1 MAEQI
6 NVSPG
11 VYTSEVDLT
20 FAAQSL
26 GVSSLGIVGEA
37 QRGPA
42 FEPILV
48 KNYDEFTTYFGGANP
63 EKFSGTQIVKYEG
76 NYIAR
81 EYLSQASQMY
91 MTRVL
96 GLSGYD
102 AGKAWS
108 ISTIAQP
115 DISTIRTPITTTTL
129 FADFSYDTNVGV
141 LKNKF
146 NGDYSYPFPVSDY
159 ANNVSGYTTSL
170 VTAAISDYSAVVAPL
185 SASKISYKFGDLS
198 NTSIRTITGVTTASM
213 TDTLG
218 SDTNDSTWFNTLFTQ
233 TVDTTYSGLTYGLF
247 ITGLT
252 KNGTIYSGM
261 TCYYIETASAST
273 YTSWNNLV
281 VATLRS
287 DANWTNNTLTPVVP
301 GNPILLPIDDITVN
315 AKGGFKL
322 SGTTSAGASFNY
334 SVSMDTT
341 KKEYMPLVL
350 GKQPKEKQSA
360 LFIEEI
366 YPELLNYGYLKGY
379 IRGLK
384 ASLIINSSSVGVNM
398 TDYKEQWATPATPY
412 FVSELRGT
420 DVFKLFRVI
429 TISDGNAANTLV
441 KISIQNINLERREF
455 DLIVRDFNDTDANPV
470 IIEKYIRCSMDESQ
484 LTYIGKKVGTIDGKY
499 DLKSKYIMIEIAT
512 DAPSTAV
519 PAGFM
524 GYTFRT
530 YGTGTTN
537 PKIQYKTKYFTAGEQ
552 ITNPPAGISPIISSG
567 DNIRKSFLGI
577 SDSNFWA
584 YDSDFFQYKGNVAS
598 TTTTNGFHMDSGAT
612 SVSVNGVAATFDVGV
627 APFQTEAGTAGT
639 AYSSLLSRKFTA
651 APYGGFDGWDIY
663 RAYRTNGDSYR
674 IGQTTY
680 TSQGFNALGNSDY
693 YAYKTGIDTFSNPE
707 NADINVLVTPGIDIE
722 NNSSLVEYTIDMV
735 ENDRADS
742 IYIPTLPDINMF
754 ASDSSDTNNWKSS
767 QEAVD
772 LINEVGV
779 DSNYTAVYFP
789 FVLYND
795 TENNS
800 KVWIPPTAEVVRNL
814 ALTDNIAYEWYAIAG
829 VERGLVNSKPRVK
842 LSQTDRD
849 TLYPGRINPI
859 ATFRG
864 VGPVIWGNRNL
875 QIRDSVLDRLN
886 IRRLLLQTRK
896 LIAAVGLRL
905 LFQPNDQQVRNDFLN
920 LVNPILDGIRRE
932 RGLTD
937 FRVKLSN
944 APEDIDNNELNGTI
958 YLKPTSTL
966 EYINIQFVIT
976 PQGAS
981 FENV

>member
-11 VYTSEVDLT
+11 VYTREVDLT

-102 AGKAWS
+102 AGSAWS

-115 DISTIRTPITTTTL
+115 DISTIQSPITTTSL
-129 FADFSYDTNVGV
+129 FVDFSYDTSVGT
-141 LKNKF
+141 LKNKN
-146 NGDYSYPFPVSDY
+146 NGMYSYPYPVSDY
-159 ANNVSGYTTSL
+159 EKNISATTTTF
-170 VTAAISDYSAVVAPL
+170 VSAVVSSYETRLFQL
-185 SASKISYKFGDLS
+185 SASTLSYKFGDLS
-198 NTSIRTITGVTTASM
+198 NTSVSTITAVTTTSM
-213 TDTLG
+213 TDILG
-218 SDTNDSTWFNTLFTQ
+218 SNTNDNTWFSTLFTQ
-233 TVDTTYSGLTYGLF
+233 QPNSTYSGVTYGIF
-247 ITGLT
+247 VTGLT
-252 KNGTIYSGM
+252 KNGTIYSGT
-261 TCYYIETASAST
+261 TCYRIETASAST
-273 YTSWNNLV
+273 YTSWNNIV

-287 DANWTNNTLTPVVP
+287 DANWSNNTLTPVVS
-301 GNPILLPIDDITVN
+301 GNPTLLPIDDITLN

-322 SGTTSAGASFNY
+322 TGATSAGGSFNY
-334 SVSMDTT
+334 TVSMDDT
-341 KKEYMPLVL
+341 KKEYMSLVL

-360 LFIEEI
+360 LFVEEI

-384 ASLIINSSSVGVNM
+384 ATLIANTSSSGVNM

-420 DVFKLFRVI
+420 DVFKLFIVI

-470 IIEKYIRCSMDESQ
+470 IIEKYIRCSMDETQ

-499 DLKSKYIMIEIAT
+499 DLKSKYIMIEIDP

-524 GYTFRT
+524 GYTIRN
-530 YGTGTTN
+530 YGTGVLN

-552 ITNPPAGISPIISSG
+552 ITNPPAGISPSISSG

-577 SDSNFWA
+577 SDSNFWS

-627 APFQTEAGTAGT
+627 APFQTEAGTTGT

-651 APYGGFDGWDIY
+651 APYGGYDGWDIY

-680 TSQGFNALGNSDY
+680 TNEGFSALGNSDY
-693 YAYKTGIDTFSNPE
+693 YAYKAAIDKYSNPE
-707 NADINVLVTPGIDIE
+707 DADINVLVTPGIDIE

-754 ASDSSDTNNWKSS
+754 ASDSSDTNNWKTS

-795 TENNS
+795 TENNA
-800 KVWIPPTAEVVRNL
+800 KVWISPTAEVVRNL
-814 ALTDNIAYEWYAIAG
+814 ALTDNIAYEWFAIAG

-875 QIRDSVLDRLN
+875 QIKDSVLDRLN

-958 YLKPTSTL
+958 YLKPTSAL

>member
-11 VYTSEVDLT
+11 IYTSEVDLT
-20 FAAQSL
+20 YAAQSL
-26 GVSSLGIVGEA
+26 GVSSLGIVGES

-63 EKFSGTQIVKYEG
+63 EKFSGTQILKYEG

-102 AGKAWS
+102 AGSAWS

-115 DISTIRTPITTTTL
+115 DISTIQSPLATTQL
-129 FADFSYDTNVGV
+129 FVDFSYDTSVGI
-141 LKNKF
+141 LKNK
-146 NGDYSYPFPVSDY
+146 NGGVYSYPYPVSNY
-159 ANNVSGYTTSL
+159 IANISASTT
-170 VTAAISDYSAVVAPL
+170 TFISAVASSYNSRISAL
-185 SASKISYKFGDLS
+185 SASTISYKFGDLS
-198 NTSIRTITGVTTASM
+198 NASILAITSVTTTSM
-213 TDTLG
+213 NDILG
-218 SDTNDSTWFNTLFTQ
+218 TNINDSNWFNTLFTQ
-233 TVDTTYSGLTYGLF
+233 KSDNNYSGLTYGIF
-247 ITGLT
+247 VTGLT
-252 KNGTIYSGM
+252 KNGTIFSGT
-261 TCYYIETASAST
+261 TCYNIETASASA
-273 YTSWNNLV
+273 YTAWNNVV

-287 DANWTNNTLTPVVP
+287 DANWSNNSLTPVVN
-301 GNPILLPIDDITVN
+301 GNPILLPIDDITLN

-322 SGTTSAGASFNY
+322 SGTTNAGASFTY
-334 SVSMDTT
+334 TVSMDDT
-341 KKEYMPLVL
+341 KKEYLPLVL
-350 GKQPKEKQSA
+350 GKQPKEKQSS
-360 LFIEEI
+360 LFVEEV

-384 ASLIINSSSVGVNM
+384 ATLITNSSSSGVNM
-398 TDYKEQWATPATPY
+398 TDYKEQWSTPVTPY

-420 DVFKLFRVI
+420 DVFKLFRVV
-429 TISDGNAANTLV
+429 TISDGKAANTLV
-441 KISIQNINLERREF
+441 KISIQNINLERKEF
-455 DLIVRDFNDTDANPV
+455 DLIVRDFNDTDANP
-470 IIEKYIRCSMDESQ
+470 IILEKYIRCSMDESQ

-499 DLKSKYIMIEIAT
+499 DLRSKYIMIEFAT
-512 DAPSTAV
+512 DAPSTAI

-524 GYTFRT
+524 GYTIRN
-530 YGTGTTN
+530 YGSGVFT
-537 PKIQYKTKYFTAGEQ
+537 PRIQYKTKYFTAGEQ
-552 ITNPPAGISPIISSG
+552 ITNPPTGISPTISGG

-577 SDSNFWA
+577 SDSNFWS

-612 SVSVNGVAATFDVGV
+612 NVNVNGVSTTFDVGV
-627 APFQTEAGTAGT
+627 APFQSEAGTAGT
-639 AYSSLLSRKFTA
+639 PYSSLLSRKFTV

-663 RAYRTNGDSYR
+663 RSYRTNGDNYR
-674 IGQTTY
+674 IGQIIY
-680 TSQGFNALGNSDY
+680 TAEGFNALGNSDY
-693 YAYKTGIDTFSNPE
+693 YAYKTAIDKYSNPE
-707 NADINVLVTPGIDIE
+707 DADINVLVTPGIDIE
-722 NNSSLVEYTIDMV
+722 NNSSLVEYTIDMI

-742 IYIPTLPDINMF
+742 IYIPTIPDINMF
-754 ASDSSDTNNWKSS
+754 TSDSSDTSNWYDPNTVVS
-767 QEAVD
+767 
-772 LINEVGV
+772 LIDESGV
-779 DSNYTAVYFP
+779 DSNYTAVYYP

-795 TENNS
+795 VENNS
-800 KVWIPPTAEVVRNL
+800 KVWMAPTAEVVRNL
-814 ALTDNIAYEWYAIAG
+814 ALTDNISYEWYAIAG
-829 VERGLVNSKPRVK
+829 TERGLVKSKPRRK

-875 QIRDSVLDRLN
+875 QIRDSVLDRLS

-896 LIAAVGLRL
+896 LIASVGLRL
-905 LFQPNDQQVRNDFLN
+905 LFEPNDQQVRNDFLN

-966 EYINIQFVIT
+966 EYINVQFVIT

>member
-63 EKFSGTQIVKYEG
+63 EKFSGTQILKYEG

-91 MTRVL
+91 MTRIL

-102 AGKAWS
+102 AGSAWS

-115 DISTIRTPITTTTL
+115 DISTISLVGP
-129 FADFSYDTNVGV
+129 TNVYTQFQLTTGGTLTFTYPSFLSPYQRV
-141 LKNKF
+141 VSATTNQF
-146 NGDYSYPFPVSDY
+146 FSSVVSSYGSRVGS
-159 ANNVSGYTTSL
+159 
-170 VTAAISDYSAVVAPL
+170 L
-185 SASKISYKFGDLS
+185 SASTISYRYGDLTATTIS
-198 NTSIRTITGVTTASM
+198 TITGVTTAAM
-213 TDTLG
+213 TDVLNSTT
-218 SDTNDSTWFNTLFTQ
+218 SDSTWLNNLFVSTGVNTF
-233 TVDTTYSGLTYGLF
+233 SGITYGVYV
-247 ITGLT
+247 TGLT
-252 KNGTIYSGM
+252 LNPGGTYTGTTNFINYNASVAGYSG
-261 TCYYIETASAST
+261 
-273 YTSWNNLV
+273 WDNLV

-287 DANWTNNTLTPVVP
+287 DANWSNNTLTPVVS
-301 GNPILLPIDDITVN
+301 GNPILIPIDDITLN
-315 AKGGFKL
+315 SKGGFKL
-322 SGTTSAGASFNY
+322 SGTTTAGASFNY
-334 SVSMDTT
+334 SVSMDNT
-341 KKEYMPLVL
+341 KKEYIPLVL

-360 LFIEEI
+360 LFVEEV
-366 YPELLNYGYLKGY
+366 YTELLNYGYLKGY

-384 ASLIINSSSVGVNM
+384 TTLTTNSSSSGVNM
-398 TDYKEQWATPATPY
+398 TNYKEQWATPATPY

-420 DVFKLFRVI
+420 DVFKLFRVV
-429 TISDGNAANTLV
+429 TISDGNAANTLT

-470 IIEKYIRCSMDESQ
+470 ILEKYVRCSMDESQ

-519 PAGFM
+519 PAGVM
-524 GYTFRT
+524 GYTIRT
-530 YGTGTTN
+530 YGSGTAN
-537 PKIQYKTKYFTAGEQ
+537 PKIQYKTKYFTAGET

-577 SDSNFWA
+577 SDSNFWG

-627 APFQTEAGTAGT
+627 APFQTEAGTVGT
-639 AYSSLLSRKFTA
+639 AYSSLLSRKFTV
-651 APYGGFDGWDIY
+651 APYGGYDGWDIY

-680 TSQGFNALGNSDY
+680 TNQGFNALGNSDY
-693 YAYKTGIDTFSNPE
+693 YAYKTAIEKYSNPE
-707 NADINVLVTPGIDIE
+707 DADINVLVTPGIDIE

-754 ASDSSDTNNWKSS
+754 ASDSSDTANWYDSNTVVS
-767 QEAVD
+767 LLD
-772 LINEVGV
+772 EVGI
-779 DSNYTAVYFP
+779 DSNYTATYYP

-800 KVWIPPTAEVVRNL
+800 KVWMPPTAEVVRNL
-814 ALTDNIAYEWYAIAG
+814 ALTDNISYEWYAIAG
-829 VERGLVNSKPRVK
+829 TERGLVVSKPRRK

-896 LIAAVGLRL
+896 LISAVGLRL

-958 YLKPTSTL
+958 FLKPTSAL

>member
-20 FAAQSL
+20 YAAQSL

-63 EKFSGTQIVKYEG
+63 EKFSGTQILKYEG

-91 MTRVL
+91 MTRIL

-102 AGKAWS
+102 AGSAWS

-115 DISTIRTPITTTTL
+115 DISTISLTGP
-129 FADFSYDTNVGV
+129 TNVYTPFQLTTGGTLTFTYPSFLSPYQRV
-141 LKNKF
+141 VSATTNQF
-146 NGDYSYPFPVSDY
+146 FSSVVSSYRSRIG
-159 ANNVSGYTTSL
+159 S
-170 VTAAISDYSAVVAPL
+170 L
-185 SASKISYKFGDLS
+185 SASTISYRYGDLTATTIS
-198 NTSIRTITGVTTASM
+198 TITGVTTSSM
-213 TDTLG
+213 TDVLG
-218 SDTNDSTWFNTLFTQ
+218 STTSDSTWLNNLFVSTGVNTF
-233 TVDTTYSGLTYGLF
+233 SGITYGVYV
-247 ITGLT
+247 TGLT
-252 KNGTIYSGM
+252 LNPGGTYTGTTNFITYDASVAGYSG
-261 TCYYIETASAST
+261 
-273 YTSWNNLV
+273 WDNLV

-287 DANWTNNTLTPVVP
+287 DANWTNNTLTPVVS
-301 GNPILLPIDDITVN
+301 GNPTLIPIDDITLN
-315 AKGGFKL
+315 SKGGFKL
-322 SGTTSAGASFNY
+322 SGTTTAGASFNY
-334 SVSMDTT
+334 SVSMDNT
-341 KKEYMPLVL
+341 KKEYLSLVL
-350 GKQPKEKQSA
+350 GKEPKEKQSA
-360 LFIEEI
+360 LFVEEI

-384 ASLIINSSSVGVNM
+384 TTLTTNSSSSGVNM
-398 TDYKEQWATPATPY
+398 TNYKEQWATPATPY

-420 DVFKLFRVI
+420 DVFKLFRVV

-470 IIEKYIRCSMDESQ
+470 ILEKYVRCSMDESQ
-484 LTYIGKKVGTIDGKY
+484 LTYVGKKVGTIDGKY
-499 DLKSKYIMIEIAT
+499 DLKSKYIMIEFAA

-524 GYTFRT
+524 GYTIRT
-530 YGTGTTN
+530 YGSGTSN
-537 PKIQYKTKYFTAGEQ
+537 PKIQYKTKYFTAGET
-552 ITNPPAGISPIISSG
+552 ITNPPAGISPVISSG

-577 SDSNFWA
+577 SNSNFWS

-627 APFQTEAGTAGT
+627 APFQTEAGTTGT
-639 AYSSLLSRKFTA
+639 AYSSLLSRKFTV
-651 APYGGFDGWDIY
+651 APYGGYDGWDIY

-680 TSQGFNALGNSDY
+680 TNEGFSALGNSDY
-693 YAYKTGIDTFSNPE
+693 YAYRTAIDKYSNPE
-707 NADINVLVTPGIDIE
+707 DADINVMVTPGIDIE

-754 ASDSSDTNNWKSS
+754 ASDSSDTNNWYDSNTVVS
-767 QEAVD
+767 LLD
-772 LINEVGV
+772 EVGI
-779 DSNYTAVYFP
+779 DSNYTATYYP

-800 KVWIPPTAEVVRNL
+800 KVWMPPTAEVVRNL
-814 ALTDNIAYEWYAIAG
+814 ALTDNISYEWFAIAG
-829 VERGLVNSKPRVK
+829 TERGLVVSKPRRK

-896 LIAAVGLRL
+896 LISAVGLRL

-958 YLKPTSTL
+958 FLKPTSAL

>member
-11 VYTSEVDLT
+11 LYTSEVDLT

-63 EKFSGTQIVKYEG
+63 EKYSGTQILKYEG

-81 EYLSQASQMY
+81 EYLSQSSQMY

-102 AGKAWS
+102 AGSAWS

-115 DISTIRTPITTTTL
+115 DISTISLGSPTNVFAPFQLTTGGTLTFTYPSFLSPYQNVVSSTTNQFFSSVVSSYSSRVNPVLSASTISYRYGDLSSSAIATITAITTT
-129 FADFSYDTNVGV
+129 SM
-141 LKNKF
+141 
-146 NGDYSYPFPVSDY
+146 SD
-159 ANNVSGYTTSL
+159 V
-170 VTAAISDYSAVVAPL
+170 
-185 SASKISYKFGDLS
+185 
-198 NTSIRTITGVTTASM
+198 
-213 TDTLG
+213 LG
-218 SDTNDSTWFNTLFTQ
+218 SNTNDSTWFNDLFISTG
-233 TVDTTYSGLTYGLF
+233 TNTFSGLTYGVYV
-247 ITGLT
+247 TGLT
-252 KNGTIYSGM
+252 LNPGGVYSG
-261 TCYYIETASAST
+261 TTTFINCNASVAGYSG
-273 YTSWNNLV
+273 WDNLV

-287 DANWTNNTLTPVVP
+287 DANWSNNTLSFVTS
-301 GNPILLPIDDITVN
+301 NPSMVTVDDIGEN
-315 AKGGFKL
+315 AKGSFKIT
-322 SGTTSAGASFNY
+322 GTTSTGSY
-334 SVSMDTT
+334 SYILSMDDT
-341 KKEYMPLVL
+341 KREYMPLVL
-350 GKQPKEKQSA
+350 GKKPKEKQSS
-360 LFIEEI
+360 LFVEEI

-384 ASLIINSSSVGVNM
+384 STLITNSLSSGVNM
-398 TDYKEQWATPATPY
+398 TNYEEQWATPATPY
-412 FVSELRGT
+412 FVSELRGSN
-420 DVFKLFRVI
+420 VFKLFRVV
-429 TISDGNAANTLV
+429 TISDGNAANTLTKV
-441 KISIQNINLERREF
+441 SIQNINLDRKEF

-470 IIEKYIRCSMDESQ
+470 ILEKYVRCSMDESQ
-484 LTYIGKKVGTIDGKY
+484 LTYLGKKVGTIDGKY
-499 DLKSKYIMIEIAT
+499 DLKSKFIMIEFDI
-512 DAPSTAV
+512 DAPSNAV

-524 GYTFRT
+524 GYTIRT
-530 YGTGTTN
+530 YGSGTTN

-577 SDSNFWA
+577 SDSNFWG
-584 YDSDFFQYKGNVAS
+584 YDSDFFQYKGNVDS
-598 TTTTNGFHMDSGAT
+598 TTTTKGFHMDSGAT
-612 SVSVNGVAATFDVGV
+612 NASVGGVTGMTFDVGV
-627 APFQTEAGTAGT
+627 ASFQTEVGTTGT
-639 AYSSLLSRKFTA
+639 AYSSLLSRKFTV
-651 APYGGFDGWDIY
+651 APYGGYDGWDIY

-680 TSQGFNALGNSDY
+680 TNEGFSALGNSDY
-693 YAYKTGIDTFSNPE
+693 YAYKAAIDKYSNPE
-707 NADINVLVTPGIDIE
+707 DADINVLVTPGIDIE

-754 ASDSSDTNNWKSS
+754 ASDSSDTNNWKTS
-767 QEAVD
+767 QEVVD
-772 LINEVGV
+772 LINETGI
-779 DSNYTAVYFP
+779 DSNYTAAYYP

-800 KVWIPPTAEVVRNL
+800 KVWMAPTAEVVRNL
-814 ALTDNIAYEWYAIAG
+814 ALTDNISYEWYAIAG
-829 VERGLVNSKPRVK
+829 TERGLVISKPRRK

-896 LIAAVGLRL
+896 LISSVGLRL

>member
-11 VYTSEVDLT
+11 IYTSEVDLT
-20 FAAQSL
+20 YAAQSL

-63 EKFSGTQIVKYEG
+63 EKFSGTQILKYEG
-76 NYIAR
+76 NYIAK

-102 AGKAWS
+102 AGSAWS

-115 DISTIRTPITTTTL
+115 DISTISL
-129 FADFSYDTNVGV
+129 ADPTNVYTPFLLTTGGTLTFTYPSFLSPYQRV
-141 LKNKF
+141 VSATTNQF
-146 NGDYSYPFPVSDY
+146 FSSVVSSYGSRVG
-159 ANNVSGYTTSL
+159 A
-170 VTAAISDYSAVVAPL
+170 L
-185 SASKISYKFGDLS
+185 SASTISYRYGDLTATTIS
-198 NTSIRTITGVTTASM
+198 TITGVTTAAM
-213 TDTLG
+213 TDVLG
-218 SDTNDSTWFNTLFTQ
+218 STTSDSTWLNNLFVSTGVNTF
-233 TVDTTYSGLTYGLF
+233 SGITYGVYV
-247 ITGLT
+247 TGLT
-252 KNGTIYSGM
+252 LNPGGTYTGTTNFITYNASVAGYSG
-261 TCYYIETASAST
+261 
-273 YTSWNNLV
+273 WDNLV

-287 DANWTNNTLTPVVP
+287 DANWTNNTLTPVVS
-301 GNPILLPIDDITVN
+301 GNPILIPTDDITLN
-315 AKGGFKL
+315 SKGGFKL
-322 SGTTSAGASFNY
+322 SGTTTAGASFNY
-334 SVSMDTT
+334 SVSMDNT
-341 KKEYMPLVL
+341 KKEYIPLVL

-360 LFIEEI
+360 LFVEEI
-366 YPELLNYGYLKGY
+366 YTELLNYGYLKGY

-384 ASLIINSSSVGVNM
+384 TTLTTNSSSSGVNM
-398 TDYKEQWATPATPY
+398 TNYKEQWATPATPY

-441 KISIQNINLERREF
+441 KISIQNINLERKEF

-470 IIEKYIRCSMDESQ
+470 ILEKYVRCSMDESQ
-484 LTYIGKKVGTIDGKY
+484 LTYVGKKVGTIDGKY
-499 DLKSKYIMIEIAT
+499 DLKSKYIMIEFDP

-524 GYTFRT
+524 GYTIRT
-530 YGTGTTN
+530 YGSGTSN
-537 PKIQYKTKYFTAGEQ
+537 PKIQYKTKYFTAGET

-577 SDSNFWA
+577 SNSNFWS

-627 APFQTEAGTAGT
+627 APFQTEAGTSGT
-639 AYSSLLSRKFTA
+639 VYESLLTRKFTV
-651 APYGGFDGWDIY
+651 APYGGYDGWDIY
-663 RAYRTNGDSYR
+663 RSYRTNGDNYR

-680 TSQGFNALGNSDY
+680 TNEGFSALGNSDY
-693 YAYKTGIDTFSNPE
+693 YAYKAAIDKYSNPE
-707 NADINVLVTPGIDIE
+707 DADINVMVTPGIDIE
-722 NNSSLVEYTIDMV
+722 NNSSLVEYTIDII
-735 ENDRADS
+735 ENYRADS

-754 ASDSSDTNNWKSS
+754 ASDSSDTNNWYDSD
-767 QEAVD
+767 AVVTLLD
-772 LINEVGV
+772 EVGI
-779 DSNYTAVYFP
+779 DSNYTATYYP

-800 KVWIPPTAEVVRNL
+800 KVWMPPTAEVVRNL

-829 VERGLVNSKPRVK
+829 TERGLVNSKPRRK

-896 LIAAVGLRL
+896 LISAVGLRL

-958 YLKPTSTL
+958 YLKPTSAL

-981 FENV
+981 FDNV

>member
-63 EKFSGTQIVKYEG
+63 EKFSGTQILKYEG

-91 MTRVL
+91 MTRIL

-102 AGKAWS
+102 AGSAWS

-115 DISTIRTPITTTTL
+115 DISTISLSGP
-129 FADFSYDTNVGV
+129 TNVYTQFQLTTGGTLTFTYPSFLSPYQRV
-141 LKNKF
+141 VSATTNQF
-146 NGDYSYPFPVSDY
+146 FSSVVSSYGSRVGS
-159 ANNVSGYTTSL
+159 
-170 VTAAISDYSAVVAPL
+170 L
-185 SASKISYKFGDLS
+185 SASTISYRYGDLTATTIS
-198 NTSIRTITGVTTASM
+198 TITGVTTAAM
-213 TDTLG
+213 TDVLNSTT
-218 SDTNDSTWFNTLFTQ
+218 SDSTWLNNLFVSTGVNTF
-233 TVDTTYSGLTYGLF
+233 SGITYGVYV
-247 ITGLT
+247 TGLT
-252 KNGTIYSGM
+252 LNPGG
-261 TCYYIETASAST
+261 T
-273 YTSWNNLV
+273 YTGTTNFINYNASVAGYIGWDNLV

-287 DANWTNNTLTPVVP
+287 DANWSNNTLTPVVS
-301 GNPILLPIDDITVN
+301 GNPILIPIDDITLN
-315 AKGGFKL
+315 SKGGFKL
-322 SGTTSAGASFNY
+322 SGTTTAGASFNY
-334 SVSMDTT
+334 SVSMDNT
-341 KKEYMPLVL
+341 KKEYIPLVL

-360 LFIEEI
+360 LFVEEV
-366 YPELLNYGYLKGY
+366 YTELLNYGYLKGY

-384 ASLIINSSSVGVNM
+384 TTLTTNSSSSGVNM
-398 TDYKEQWATPATPY
+398 TNYKEQWATPATPY

-420 DVFKLFRVI
+420 DVFKLFRVV
-429 TISDGNAANTLV
+429 TISDGNAANTLT

-470 IIEKYIRCSMDESQ
+470 ILEKYVRCSMDESQ

-524 GYTFRT
+524 GYTIRT
-530 YGTGTTN
+530 YGSGTAN
-537 PKIQYKTKYFTAGEQ
+537 PKIQYKTKYFTAGET
-552 ITNPPAGISPIISSG
+552 ITNPPSGISPIISSG

-577 SDSNFWA
+577 SNSNFWS

-639 AYSSLLSRKFTA
+639 AYSSLLSRKFTV
-651 APYGGFDGWDIY
+651 APYGGYDGWDIY

-680 TSQGFNALGNSDY
+680 TNQGFNALGNSDY
-693 YAYKTGIDTFSNPE
+693 YAYKTAIEKYSNPE
-707 NADINVLVTPGIDIE
+707 DADINVLVTPGIDIE

-754 ASDSSDTNNWKSS
+754 ASDSSDTANWYDSNTVVS
-767 QEAVD
+767 LLD
-772 LINEVGV
+772 EVGI
-779 DSNYTAVYFP
+779 DSNYTATYYP

-800 KVWIPPTAEVVRNL
+800 KVWMPPTAEVVRNL
-814 ALTDNIAYEWYAIAG
+814 ALTDNISYEWYAIAG
-829 VERGLVNSKPRVK
+829 TERGLVVSKPRRK

-896 LIAAVGLRL
+896 LISAVGLRL
-905 LFQPNDQQVRNDFLN
+905 LFQPNDQQIRNDFLN

-958 YLKPTSTL
+958 FLKPTSAL

>member
-102 AGKAWS
+102 AGTAWS

-115 DISTIRTPITTTTL
+115 DISQILLTGPTNFYAPFQLTTGGTLTFSYPSFLSPYQNVVSATTTQ
-129 FADFSYDTNVGV
+129 F
-141 LKNKF
+141 F
-146 NGDYSYPFPVSDY
+146 NSVVSAY
-159 ANNVSGYTTSL
+159 NSRVNT
-170 VTAAISDYSAVVAPL
+170 IL
-185 SASKISYKFGDLS
+185 SASTISYRYGDLS
-198 NTSIRTITGVTTASM
+198 ANTISFITGITTAAM
-213 TDTLG
+213 TDVLG
-218 SDTNDSTWFNTLFTQ
+218 SSNSDSTWFNDLFVSTGSN
-233 TVDTTYSGLTYGLF
+233 TFTGITYGVYV
-247 ITGLT
+247 TGLT
-252 KNGTIYSGM
+252 LNPGGVYTGNTNFINYTANVNGYSG
-261 TCYYIETASAST
+261 
-273 YTSWNNLV
+273 WDNLV

-287 DANWTNNTLTPVVP
+287 DANWTNNTLTPVVS
-301 GNPILLPIDDITVN
+301 GNPIILPIDDITEN

-334 SVSMDTT
+334 TVSMDNT
-341 KKEYMPLVL
+341 KKEYLPLVL

-360 LFIEEI
+360 LFVEEI

-379 IRGLK
+379 VRGLK
-384 ASLIINSSSVGVNM
+384 ATLITNSSSSGVNM

-499 DLKSKYIMIEIAT
+499 DLKSKYIMIEIDP

-552 ITNPPAGISPIISSG
+552 ITNPPAGISPIISGG

-598 TTTTNGFHMDSGAT
+598 TTTTKGFHMDSGAT

-651 APYGGFDGWDIY
+651 APYGGYDGWDIY
-663 RAYRTNGDSYR
+663 RSYRTNGDSYR

-680 TSQGFNALGNSDY
+680 TNEGFSALGNSDY
-693 YAYKTGIDTFSNPE
+693 YAYKTGIDTFANPE

-754 ASDSSDTNNWKSS
+754 ASDSSDKNNWKTS

-958 YLKPTSTL
+958 YLKPTSAL

>member
-11 VYTSEVDLT
+11 IYTSEVDLT

-63 EKFSGTQIVKYEG
+63 EKFAGTQILKYEG

-102 AGKAWS
+102 AGSAWS
-108 ISTIAQP
+108 ISAIAQP
-115 DISTIRTPITTTTL
+115 DLSKISLSTPTTIFSPFQMTTGGTL
-129 FADFSYDTNVGV
+129 TFNYPSFLSPYQSVVSSSMNQFFSSVVSSYNNRVG
-141 LKNKF
+141 
-146 NGDYSYPFPVSDY
+146 
-159 ANNVSGYTTSL
+159 
-170 VTAAISDYSAVVAPL
+170 PL
-185 SASKISYKFGDLS
+185 SASTVSYRFGDLTATTIS
-198 NTSIRTITGVTTASM
+198 TITAITTTPMTDILGSSSSDTTWLNNLFVTT
-213 TDTLG
+213 G
-218 SDTNDSTWFNTLFTQ
+218 VNTF
-233 TVDTTYSGLTYGLF
+233 SGLTYGVF
-247 ITGLT
+247 VTGLT
-252 KNGTIYSGM
+252 LTSGGVYTGM
-261 TCYYIETASAST
+261 TNFINCNCNVSGYAEWDS
-273 YTSWNNLV
+273 LV
-281 VATLRS
+281 VGTLRS
-287 DANWTNNTLTPVVP
+287 DANWTNNSLEFSTSNPV
-301 GNPILLPIDDITVN
+301 IIPIDDITKN
-315 AKGGFKL
+315 PKGSFKIT
-322 SGTTSAGASFNY
+322 GTTTNGSYNY
-334 SVSMDTT
+334 TVSMDST
-341 KKEYMPLVL
+341 KKDFLPLVL
-350 GKQPKEKQSA
+350 GKKPKEKQSA
-360 LFIEEI
+360 LFVEEI
-366 YPELLNYGYLKGY
+366 YPELLNYGYLKSY

-384 ASLIINSSSVGVNM
+384 TTLITNSSSSGVDM
-398 TDYKEQWATPATPY
+398 SDYKEQWSTPATPY

-441 KISIQNINLERREF
+441 KISIQNINLDRKEF
-455 DLIVRDFNDTDANPV
+455 DLVVRDFNDTDANP
-470 IIEKYIRCSMDESQ
+470 IILEKYIRCSMDESQ
-484 LTYIGKKVGTIDGKY
+484 LTYVGKKVGTVDGKY
-499 DLKSKYIMIEIAT
+499 DLKSKYIMIEVDI

-524 GYTFRT
+524 GYTIRN
-530 YGTGTTN
+530 YGSGVLT
-537 PKIQYKTKYFTAGEQ
+537 PKIQYKTKYFDAGEQ
-552 ITNPPAGISPIISSG
+552 ITNPPTGISPIISSG
-567 DNIRKSFLGI
+567 DNLRKSFLGI
-577 SDSNFWA
+577 SNSNFWS
-584 YDSDFFQYKGNVAS
+584 YDSDFFQYKGNVDS
-598 TTTTNGFHMDSGAT
+598 TTTTKGFHMDSGAT
-612 SVSVNGVAATFDVGV
+612 SVSVNGVSATFDCGTS
-627 APFQTEAGTAGT
+627 PFQTEAGTVGT
-639 AYSSLLSRKFTA
+639 DYESLLSRKFTV
-651 APYGGFDGWDIY
+651 APYGGYDGWDIY
-663 RAYRTNGDSYR
+663 RTYRTNGDSYR

-680 TSQGFNALGNSDY
+680 TNEGFSALGNSDY
-693 YAYKTGIDTFSNPE
+693 YAYKTAIDKYSNPE
-707 NADINVLVTPGIDIE
+707 DADINVLVTPGIDIE
-722 NNSSLVEYTIDMV
+722 NNSSLIEYTIDMI

-754 ASDSSDTNNWKSS
+754 TADSSDTNNWYDSN
-767 QEAVD
+767 AVVS
-772 LINEVGV
+772 LIDEVGI
-779 DSNYTAVYFP
+779 DSNYTAVYYP

-795 TENNS
+795 VENNS
-800 KVWIPPTAEVVRNL
+800 KVWMPPTAEVVRNL
-814 ALTDNIAYEWYAIAG
+814 ALTDNISYEWFAIAG
-829 VERGLVNSKPRVK
+829 TERGLVKSKPRRK
-842 LSQTDRD
+842 LSQPDRD

-896 LIAAVGLRL
+896 LIASVGLRL
-905 LFQPNDQQVRNDFLN
+905 LFQPNDQQIRNDFLN

-944 APEDIDNNELNGTI
+944 SPEDIDNNELNGII
-958 YLKPTSTL
+958 YIKPTSAL
-966 EYINIQFVIT
+966 ETINIQFVIT

>member
-91 MTRVL
+91 MTRIL

-102 AGKAWS
+102 AGTAWS

-115 DISTIRTPITTTTL
+115 DITTIQSPLATTTL
-129 FADFSYDTNVGV
+129 FVDFSYDTSVGV
-141 LKNKF
+141 LKNK
-146 NGDYSYPFPVSDY
+146 NGGVYSYPYPVSDY
-159 ANNVSGYTTSL
+159 SKNISASTTSF
-170 VTAAISDYSAVVAPL
+170 VSSVASAYASRLFPL
-185 SASKISYKFGDLS
+185 SASTISYKYGDLS
-198 NTSIRTITGVTTASM
+198 STSIRTITGVTTASM
-213 TDTLG
+213 SDILG
-218 SDTNDSTWFNTLFTQ
+218 SNTNDSTWFNTLFTQ
-233 TVDTTYSGLTYGLF
+233 KSDNNYSGVTYGVF
-247 ITGLT
+247 VTGLT
-252 KNGTIYSGM
+252 QNGTVFSGT
-261 TCYYIETASAST
+261 TCYYIETAAASA
-273 YTSWNNLV
+273 YTSWNNVV

-287 DANWTNNTLTPVVP
+287 DANWTNNTLTPVVS
-301 GNPILLPIDDITVN
+301 GNPVLIPIDDITLN

-334 SVSMDTT
+334 SVSMDNT

-350 GKQPKEKQSA
+350 GKQPKEKQSS
-360 LFIEEI
+360 LFVEEI

-384 ASLIINSSSVGVNM
+384 ATLITNSSSAGVNM

-420 DVFKLFRVI
+420 NVFKLFRVV

-441 KISIQNINLERREF
+441 KVSIQNINLDRKEF

-499 DLKSKYIMIEIAT
+499 DLKSKYIMIEIDP

-524 GYTFRT
+524 GYTFRN
-530 YGTGTTN
+530 YGTGTLN

-552 ITNPPAGISPIISSG
+552 ITNPPAGISPIISGG

-639 AYSSLLSRKFTA
+639 DYSSLLSRKFTA
-651 APYGGFDGWDIY
+651 APYGGYDGWDIY
-663 RAYRTNGDSYR
+663 RSYRTNGDSYR

-680 TSQGFNALGNSDY
+680 TNQGFNALGNSDY
-693 YAYKTGIDTFSNPE
+693 YAYKTAIDTFANPE

-754 ASDSSDTNNWKSS
+754 ASDSSDKNNWKTS
-767 QEAVD
+767 QDAVD
-772 LINEVGV
+772 LIDEVGV

-875 QIRDSVLDRLN
+875 QIKDSVLDRLN

>member
-20 FAAQSL
+20 YAAQSL

-63 EKFSGTQIVKYEG
+63 EKFSGTQILKYEG

-91 MTRVL
+91 MTRIL

-102 AGKAWS
+102 AGSAWS

-115 DISTIRTPITTTTL
+115 DISTIKSPISTTTL
-129 FADFSYDTNVGV
+129 FVDFSYDTSVGV
-141 LKNKF
+141 LKNKN
-146 NGDYSYPFPVSDY
+146 NGVYSYPYPVSDFTK
-159 ANNVSGYTTSL
+159 NISGNTTSL
-170 VTAAISDYSAVVAPL
+170 ITSAISSYTSRLYPL
-185 SASKISYKFGDLS
+185 SASTVSYKFGDLS
-198 NTSIRTITGVTTASM
+198 RTSVVTITSITTTAM
-213 TDTLG
+213 TDILG
-218 SDTNDSTWFNTLFTQ
+218 SDTNDSTWFNNLFAQ
-233 TVDTTYSGLTYGLF
+233 NADTNYTGLTYGL
-247 ITGLT
+247 IVTGLT
-252 KNGTIYSGM
+252 QNGTIYSGT

-287 DANWTNNTLTPVVP
+287 DANWSNNTLTPVVS
-301 GNPILLPIDDITVN
+301 GNPILIPTDNITTN

-322 SGTTSAGASFNY
+322 SGTTTAGASFNY
-334 SVSMDTT
+334 SVSMDNT
-341 KKEYMPLVL
+341 KKEYLPSVL
-350 GKQPKEKQSA
+350 GKQPKEKQST
-360 LFIEEI
+360 LFVEEV

-384 ASLIINSSSVGVNM
+384 ATLITNSSSAGVNM
-398 TDYKEQWATPATPY
+398 TDYKEQWATPVTPY

-420 DVFKLFRVI
+420 DVFKLFRVV

-470 IIEKYIRCSMDESQ
+470 ILEKYIRCSMDENQ
-484 LTYIGKKVGTIDGKY
+484 LTYVGKKVGTIDGKY
-499 DLKSKYIMIEIAT
+499 DLKSKYIMIEFAT
-512 DAPSTAV
+512 DAPSNAV

-524 GYTFRT
+524 GYTIRN
-530 YGTGTTN
+530 YGTSVVN
-537 PKIQYKTKYFTAGEQ
+537 PKVQYKTKYFTAGEQ
-552 ITNPPAGISPIISSG
+552 ITNPPAGISPTISGG

-577 SDSNFWA
+577 SDSNFWS

-612 SVSVNGVAATFDVGV
+612 TVSVNGVSATFDVGV
-627 APFQTEAGTAGT
+627 APFQSEAGTAGT
-639 AYSSLLSRKFTA
+639 AYSTLLSRKFTV
-651 APYGGFDGWDIY
+651 APYGGYDGWDIY

-680 TSQGFNALGNSDY
+680 TNEGFSALGNSDY
-693 YAYKTGIDTFSNPE
+693 YAYKAAIDKYSNPE
-707 NADINVLVTPGIDIE
+707 DADINVLVTPGIDIE

-754 ASDSSDTNNWKSS
+754 VSDSADSNNWKTS
-767 QEAVD
+767 QDAVD

-779 DSNYTAVYFP
+779 DSNYTAVYYP

-800 KVWIPPTAEVVRNL
+800 KVWMAPTAEVVRNL

-829 VERGLVNSKPRVK
+829 TERGLVKSKPRRK

-944 APEDIDNNELNGTI
+944 APEDIDNNQLNGQI
-958 YLKPTSTL
+958 FLKPTSAL

>member
-96 GLSGYD
+96 GLSGYN
-102 AGKAWS
+102 AGTAWS

-115 DISTIRTPITTTTL
+115 DISTISLTGPTNLYVPFQLTTGGTLTFTYPSFLSTYQNVVSATTVQ
-129 FADFSYDTNVGV
+129 FFNAVVSSYDSRVN
-141 LKNKF
+141 
-146 NGDYSYPFPVSDY
+146 
-159 ANNVSGYTTSL
+159 
-170 VTAAISDYSAVVAPL
+170 TAL
-185 SASKISYKFGDLS
+185 SASTISYRYGDLAS
-198 NTSIRTITGVTTASM
+198 SAIAAITGVTTAAM
-213 TDTLG
+213 TDVLG
-218 SDTNDSTWFNTLFTQ
+218 SDSSDSTWFNDLFMSTGVN
-233 TVDTTYSGLTYGLF
+233 TFSGITYGVYV
-247 ITGLT
+247 TGLT
-252 KNGTIYSGM
+252 KNGAIYSGS
-261 TCYYIETASAST
+261 TNFINYNASVAGYSG
-273 YTSWNNLV
+273 WDNLV

-287 DANWTNNTLTPVVP
+287 DANWTNNTLTPVVS
-301 GNPILLPIDDITVN
+301 GNPIILPIDDITEN

-322 SGTTSAGASFNY
+322 SGVTSAGASFNY
-334 SVSMDTT
+334 TVSMDTT
-341 KKEYMPLVL
+341 KKEYIPLVL
-350 GKQPKEKQSA
+350 GKQPKEKQST
-360 LFIEEI
+360 LFVEEI

-384 ASLIINSSSVGVNM
+384 STLITNSSSSGVNM
-398 TDYKEQWATPATPY
+398 TDYQEQWATPATPY

-470 IIEKYIRCSMDESQ
+470 IIEKYVRCSMDESQ

-530 YGTGTTN
+530 YGSGTAN

-577 SDSNFWA
+577 SDSNFWS

-598 TTTTNGFHMDSGAT
+598 TITTNGFHMDSGAT

-674 IGQTTY
+674 IGQTVY

-693 YAYKTGIDTFSNPE
+693 YAYKTGIDTFANPE

-754 ASDSSDTNNWKSS
+754 AADSSNTDNWKSS

-814 ALTDNIAYEWYAIAG
+814 ALTDNIAYEWFAIAG
-829 VERGLVNSKPRVK
+829 VERGLVNSRPRVK

-958 YLKPTSTL
+958 FLKPTSAL

>member
-63 EKFSGTQIVKYEG
+63 EKFSGTQILKYEG

-91 MTRVL
+91 MTRIL

-102 AGKAWS
+102 AGSAWS

-115 DISTIRTPITTTTL
+115 DISTISLSGP
-129 FADFSYDTNVGV
+129 TNVYTQFQLTTGGTLTFTYPSFLSPYQRV
-141 LKNKF
+141 VSATTNQF
-146 NGDYSYPFPVSDY
+146 FSSVVSSYGSRVGS
-159 ANNVSGYTTSL
+159 
-170 VTAAISDYSAVVAPL
+170 L
-185 SASKISYKFGDLS
+185 SASTISYRYGDLTATTIS
-198 NTSIRTITGVTTASM
+198 TITGVTTAAM
-213 TDTLG
+213 TDVLNSTT
-218 SDTNDSTWFNTLFTQ
+218 SDSTWLNNLFVSTGVNTF
-233 TVDTTYSGLTYGLF
+233 SGITYGVYV
-247 ITGLT
+247 TGLT
-252 KNGTIYSGM
+252 LNPGGTYTGTTNFINYNASVAGYSG
-261 TCYYIETASAST
+261 
-273 YTSWNNLV
+273 WDNLV

-287 DANWTNNTLTPVVP
+287 DANWSNNTLTPVVS
-301 GNPILLPIDDITVN
+301 GNPILIPIDDITLN
-315 AKGGFKL
+315 SKGGFKL
-322 SGTTSAGASFNY
+322 SGTTTAGASFNY
-334 SVSMDTT
+334 SVSMDNT
-341 KKEYMPLVL
+341 KKEYIPLVL

-360 LFIEEI
+360 LFVEEV
-366 YPELLNYGYLKGY
+366 YTELLNYGYLKGY

-384 ASLIINSSSVGVNM
+384 TTLTTNSSSSGVNM
-398 TDYKEQWATPATPY
+398 TNYKEQWATPATPY

-420 DVFKLFRVI
+420 DVFKLFRVV
-429 TISDGNAANTLV
+429 TISDGNAANTLT

-470 IIEKYIRCSMDESQ
+470 ILEKYVRCSMDESQ

-524 GYTFRT
+524 GYTIRT
-530 YGTGTTN
+530 YGSGTAN
-537 PKIQYKTKYFTAGEQ
+537 PKIQYKTKYFTAGET
-552 ITNPPAGISPIISSG
+552 ITNPPSGISPIISSG

-577 SDSNFWA
+577 SNSNFWS

-639 AYSSLLSRKFTA
+639 AYSSLLSRKFTV
-651 APYGGFDGWDIY
+651 APYGGYDGWDIY

-680 TSQGFNALGNSDY
+680 TNQGFNALGNSDY
-693 YAYKTGIDTFSNPE
+693 YAYKTAIEKYSNPE
-707 NADINVLVTPGIDIE
+707 DADINVLVTPGIDIE

-754 ASDSSDTNNWKSS
+754 ASDSSDTANWYDSNTVVS
-767 QEAVD
+767 LLD
-772 LINEVGV
+772 EVGI
-779 DSNYTAVYFP
+779 DSNYTATYYP

-800 KVWIPPTAEVVRNL
+800 KVWMPPTAEVVRNL
-814 ALTDNIAYEWYAIAG
+814 ALTDNISYEWYAIAG
-829 VERGLVNSKPRVK
+829 TERGLVVSKPRRK

-896 LIAAVGLRL
+896 LISAVGLRL
-905 LFQPNDQQVRNDFLN
+905 LFQPNDQQIRNDFLN

-958 YLKPTSTL
+958 FLKPTSAL

>member
-48 KNYDEFTTYFGGANP
+48 RNYDEFTTYFGGANP
-63 EKFSGTQIVKYEG
+63 EKFSGTQICKYEG

-102 AGKAWS
+102 AGSAWS
-108 ISTIAQP
+108 INTIAQP
-115 DISTIRTPITTTTL
+115 DLSTISLASPENIYAPFLLTTGGTLTFTYPSFLSPYQNVVSATTNQ
-129 FADFSYDTNVGV
+129 FFSSVVSLYTSRVG
-141 LKNKF
+141 
-146 NGDYSYPFPVSDY
+146 S
-159 ANNVSGYTTSL
+159 
-170 VTAAISDYSAVVAPL
+170 L
-185 SASKISYKFGDLS
+185 SASTVSFKYGDLTTTVIS
-198 NTSIRTITGVTTASM
+198 SITGVTTSNM
-213 TDTLG
+213 LDVLG
-218 SDTNDSTWFNTLFTQ
+218 SDVNNSTWLNDLFLSTGVNTF
-233 TVDTTYSGLTYGLF
+233 SGITYGVYV
-247 ITGLT
+247 TGLT
-252 KNGTIYSGM
+252 LNPGGVYSG
-261 TCYYIETASAST
+261 TTNFINLNASVAGYSG
-273 YTSWNNLV
+273 WDNLV
-281 VATLRS
+281 VGTLRS
-287 DANWTNNTLTPVVP
+287 DANWSNNTLNRVVT
-301 GNPILLPIDDITVN
+301 GNPSISLVDNISQNP
-315 AKGGFKL
+315 KGTFRVI
-322 SGTTSAGASFNY
+322 GTATTGTFTY
-334 SVSMDTT
+334 TVSMDDT
-341 KKEYMPLVL
+341 KREYLPLVL

-360 LFIEEI
+360 LYVEEI
-366 YPELLNYGYLKGY
+366 YPEILNYGYLNGY

-384 ASLIINSSSVGVNM
+384 PTLLVNSPSTGVDMSNF
-398 TDYKEQWATPATPY
+398 KEQWSTPATPY
-412 FVSELRGT
+412 FVSELRGNN
-420 DVFKLFRVI
+420 VFKLFRVI
-429 TISDGNAANTLV
+429 TISDGGAANTLV
-441 KISIQNINLERREF
+441 KISIQNINLERKEF

-470 IIEKYIRCSMDESQ
+470 ILEKYVRCSMDESQ
-484 LTYIGKKVGTIDGKY
+484 LTYVGKKVGTIDGKY
-499 DLKSKYIMIEIAT
+499 DLRSKYIMIDFAI
-512 DAPSTAV
+512 DAPSNAI

-524 GYTFRT
+524 GYTIRS
-530 YGTGTTN
+530 YGSGVVS
-537 PKIQYKTKYFTAGEQ
+537 PKIEYKTKYFTAGEQ

-577 SDSNFWA
+577 SDSNFWS

-598 TTTTNGFHMDSGAT
+598 TVNTNGFHMDSGAT
-612 SVSVNGVAATFDVGV
+612 NASIGGISGITTFDVGV
-627 APFQTEAGTAGT
+627 APFQSEAGTAGT
-639 AYSSLLSRKFTA
+639 PYSSLLSRKFTV
-651 APYGGFDGWDIY
+651 APSGGFDGWDIY
-663 RAYRTNGDSYR
+663 RPYRTNGDSYR

-680 TSQGFNALGNSDY
+680 TNEGFSALGNSDY
-693 YAYKTGIDTFSNPE
+693 YAYKAGIDKYSNPE
-707 NADINVLVTPGIDIE
+707 DADINVLVTPGIDIE
-722 NNSSLVEYTIDMV
+722 SNSSLVEYTIDMV

-742 IYIPTLPDINMF
+742 IYIPTIPDINMF
-754 ASDSSDTNNWKSS
+754 ASDSADTNNWKSP
-767 QEAVD
+767 QEVVD
-772 LINEVGV
+772 LLDEVGI
-779 DSNYTAVYFP
+779 DSNYTAVYYP

-800 KVWIPPTAEVVRNL
+800 KVWISPTAEVVRNL
-814 ALTDNIAYEWYAIAG
+814 ALTDNISYEWFAIAG
-829 VERGLVNSKPRVK
+829 TERGLVVSKPRRK

-849 TLYPGRINPI
+849 TLYPGRVNPI

-944 APEDIDNNELNGTI
+944 APEDIDNNQLNGQI
-958 YLKPTSTL
+958 FLKPTSSL
-966 EYINIQFVIT
+966 ETINLQFVIT

-981 FENV
+981 FDNI